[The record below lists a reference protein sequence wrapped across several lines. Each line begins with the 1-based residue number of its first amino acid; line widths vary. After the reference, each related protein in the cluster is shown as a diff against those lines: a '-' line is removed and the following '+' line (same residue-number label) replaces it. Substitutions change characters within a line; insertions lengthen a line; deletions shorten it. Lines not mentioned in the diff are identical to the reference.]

1 MKTDGVVLC
10 NQVRSLDIK
19 DRRGKFI
26 ERAPESAVDEVLAAL
41 QDLFD

>member
-1 MKTDGVVLC
+1 
-10 NQVRSLDIK
+10 LDIK